1 MRSHSATEHLQFLHY
16 LCSAFVVTAI
26 YESELNALYYS
37 NQSMPVMSS
46 ASGVLL
52 ELNAFPTLNCT
63 CMPSPVSIAS
73 IKPLPTHMDP
83 NKLGV

>member
-1 MRSHSATEHLQFLHY
+1 
-16 LCSAFVVTAI
+16 
-26 YESELNALYYS
+26 
-37 NQSMPVMSS
+37 
-46 ASGVLL
+46 VLL

-73 IKPLPTHMDP
+73 IKPLDP